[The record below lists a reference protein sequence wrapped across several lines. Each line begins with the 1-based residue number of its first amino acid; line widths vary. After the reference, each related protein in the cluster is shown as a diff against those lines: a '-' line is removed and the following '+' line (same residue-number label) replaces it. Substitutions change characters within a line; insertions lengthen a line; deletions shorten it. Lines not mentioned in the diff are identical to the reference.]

1 MATQRSSTRSY
12 LHLAGRLVSIVG
24 LVLVL
29 EGPARAEN
37 PQVFRPTAELG
48 LDDLQRIVD
57 AGAAPLEAATLEVEL
72 ARADVRQAKLL
83 PDPVLDLGYGTIPIG
98 ATNPRDLRRPLAS
111 VPNYGVGLSFTVP
124 AGRRRPAVRR
134 AQALVRAH
142 DAERDALRR
151 DLALSLAG
159 VLGELATASVR
170 LDGLAQLRESSVRQ
184 VEAARRRVELSF
196 GIGLDLERL
205 RLDLS
210 RTDRLLLAAQ
220 AQLADARARC
230 AHHIGRPC
238 EGFDDGAQARAYLER
253 WIAAPAPTLDQL
265 PARPDL
271 RALSAYADAARAAER
286 LARRRRIPE
295 PTLRLG
301 YLHDRFVIAGNQR
314 NSLGISLSF
323 ALPLF
328 DRRQVQ
334 RDAATAA
341 IHRTERERERR
352 IATAEAERPAL
363 LERIRNE
370 RERGVRLR
378 SEALVSAREIVAQLE
393 LAVDKRMTPMQD
405 LLSARRV
412 LQELVLEEAEAYADA
427 YDAQLAL
434 LRVSPP
440 PIGAKP

>member
-1 MATQRSSTRSY
+1 VATKRSRSRSY
-12 LHLAGRLVSIVG
+12 PCLVARAVSIVG
-24 LVLVL
+24 LVLAL
-29 EGPARAEN
+29 EGPARAGN

-57 AGAAPLEAATLEVEL
+57 DGAAPLEPATLQVEL
-72 ARADVRQAKLL
+72 ARAEVREAKLL

-98 ATNPRDLRRPLAS
+98 PTNPRDLRRPLAN

-124 AGRRRPAVRR
+124 TRRRPAVRR
-134 AQALVRAH
+134 AGAMVRAH
-142 DAERDALRR
+142 EAERDAVRR

-159 VLGELATASVR
+159 VLGEIATASVR
-170 LDGLAQLRESSVRQ
+170 LEGLAQLRESSARQ

-210 RTDRLLLAAQ
+210 RTERLLLAAQ

-253 WIAAPAPTLDQL
+253 WIASPAPTLDQL

-286 LARRRRIPE
+286 LARRKRIPE

-328 DRRQVQ
+328 DRGQVQ
-334 RDAATAA
+334 RDAATAT

-352 IATAEAERPAL
+352 IATAAAERPAL
-363 LERIRNE
+363 LERIRSE
-370 RERGVRLR
+370 RERRVRLQ
-378 SEALVSAREIVAQLE
+378 SDALVSAREIVAQLE